1 MNYLDLLPDDVM
13 KIINRKVHDLQI
25 KQRKIERKRNK
36 EIAEDNKLK
45 ADRRRM
51 IFYKYAG
58 LYHKYVF
65 ISEEKKRKEYL
76 DKLYDKVLLA
86 FGRTLIRADFY
97 PLSDEPHLIITYILD
112 DIIYGAKV
120 Y

>member
-86 FGRTLIRADFY
+86 FGRTLISTEFFHWVEKPY
-97 PLSDEPHLIITYILD
+97 LK
-112 DIIYGAKV
+112 IIYLYKDKIVYAKV

>member
-1 MNYLDLLPDDVM
+1 MKYLDLLPDDVI

-36 EIAEDNKLK
+36 EIAEENKLK

-76 DKLYDKVLLA
+76 NKLYDKVLLA

>member
-1 MNYLDLLPDDVM
+1 MNFLDLLPDDVM

-65 ISEEKKRKEYL
+65 ISEEKE
-76 DKLYDKVLLA
+76 
-86 FGRTLIRADFY
+86 RTHLIRTEKCSSI
-97 PLSDEPHLIITYILD
+97 LLIVSMSLMLD
-112 DIIYGAKV
+112 RI
-120 Y
+120 